1 MPEPVRN
8 GQRYL
13 PGLDGLRALAVLA
26 VVAFHVQLHWAQGG
40 LLGVGVF
47 FTLSGYLITDLLLG
61 HWQAAREI
69 RMGDFWLRRAR
80 RLLPALFVVLA
91 AVTGWALVHRGE
103 LPALRGAVAAALGYV
118 SNWWLIAQNSS
129 YFAKFSPPSPLGHLW
144 SLAVEE
150 QFYLVWPCL
159 LWIGLR
165 FGRGQGRRVRGFR
178 SLAVATLVL
187 AAASAAEMTLL
198 YHPGYDPTRIY
209 DGTDTRAFALLI
221 GAALAM
227 LWPSRRPAAA
237 AARRCL
243 LDAAGAGGLLLIAV
257 LVWRT
262 SEYSAFLYRGGLVL
276 LSVATAVVV
285 AAAVGPGSWLGR
297 ALGWRP
303 LRWVGVRSYGI
314 YLWHYPVIVLTTP
327 AGGGE
332 TGLRALAQVAVSVAL
347 AAVSWKL
354 VEEPIR
360 HGALGRL
367 WARARAALAGNLAGK
382 RRRRHRA
389 PRPAGWPVLAGTLSV
404 VALACVGCVGL
415 SRAGPGAAAS
425 PVPAA
430 RPQAHPVSAA
440 LPATP
445 PPAAPAARRSSCH
458 AVAHIGDS
466 TSEGLTSP
474 DYLPDARLRITAQY
488 ARVGATVQRME
499 ISGARSLVETWGGQP
514 NGQQVARRLLGGGYR
529 GCWVLALGT
538 NDTANVAVGSPV
550 SRLDRIRQLMALVQG
565 QPVLWVNVVSLLSS
579 GDYSEAN
586 MRLWNRALVQA
597 CAMYPNLAVYDW
609 AAAARRSWFIP
620 DGVHY
625 TSAGYAARSRD
636 IARALAA
643 AFPAGSGHRSSCVVR

>member
-1 MPEPVRN
+1 MPEPVRD

-13 PGLDGLRALAVLA
+13 PGLDGLRALAVLT
-26 VVAFHVQLHWAQGG
+26 VVAFHAQLRWAPGG

-61 HWQAAREI
+61 HWQLAREV
-69 RMGDFWLRRAR
+69 RLGDFWLRRAR
-80 RLLPALFVVLA
+80 RLLPALLVVLA
-91 AVTGWALVHRGE
+91 AVTGWAALHRGE
-103 LPALRGAVAAALGYV
+103 LPAERAAVAAALGYV

-129 YFAKFSPPSPLGHLW
+129 YFARFSPPSPLGHLW

-150 QFYLVWPCL
+150 QFYLIWPCL
-159 LWIGLR
+159 LWAGLR
-165 FGRGQGRRVRGFR
+165 FARGRGRRVRGFR
-178 SLAVATLVL
+178 PLAVATLVL
-187 AAASAAEMTLL
+187 AAASATEMALL

-209 DGTDTRAFALLI
+209 EGTDTRAFALLI

-227 LWPSRRPAAA
+227 LWPTRRAAA
-237 AARRCL
+237 PVARRRL
-243 LDAAGAGGLLLIAV
+243 LDAAGVGGLLLIAV

-285 AAAVGPGSWLGR
+285 AASVGPGSAMSR

-303 LRWVGVRSYGI
+303 LRWVGIRSYGI
-314 YLWHYPVIVLTTP
+314 YLWHYPVIVLSAP
-327 AGGGE
+327 ASGSAD
-332 TGLRALAQVAVSVAL
+332 GLRALIQVAVSVAL

-354 VEEPIR
+354 VENPIR
-360 HGALGRL
+360 RGALGRL
-367 WARARAALAGNLAGK
+367 WARARARASLAGQHRRLH
-382 RRRRHRA
+382 RRRHRA
-389 PRPAGWPVLAGTLSV
+389 PRPAGWPVLAAVLSV
-404 VALACVGCVGL
+404 AAVACVGCVGL
-415 SRAGPGAAAS
+415 SRVSQGATAP

-430 RPQAHPVSAA
+430 LR
-440 LPATP
+440 
-445 PPAAPAARRSSCH
+445 PAAQAAPQSSCH

-474 DYLPDARLRITAQY
+474 DYLPDAALRITAQY
-488 ARVGATVQRME
+488 AKAGATVQRME

-514 NGQQVARRLLGGGYR
+514 NGQQVARQLLARGYR

-550 SRLDRIRQLMALVQG
+550 SRMARIRQLMALVKG

-597 CAMYPNLAVYDW
+597 CAMYPNMAVYNW
-609 AAAARRSWFIP
+609 AAVAKRSWFIP

-636 IARALAA
+636 IARAMAA
-643 AFPAGSGHRSSCVVR
+643 AFPAGRSHRSSCLVR